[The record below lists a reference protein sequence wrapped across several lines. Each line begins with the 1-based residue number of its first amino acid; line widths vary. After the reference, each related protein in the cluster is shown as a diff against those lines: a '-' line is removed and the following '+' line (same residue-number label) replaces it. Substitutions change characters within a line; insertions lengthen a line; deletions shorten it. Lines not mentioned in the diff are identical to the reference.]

1 MVAKLCTLLIMF
13 FLNSFDLK
21 NDEKIFYAKDRYI
34 EEFIILYSDDNKG
47 IRINLFKD
55 HDWYG
60 QSDFKYILNGD
71 TLRIDLAD
79 DKIGNIVLFVKKN
92 KLKKINHDN
101 ESKKFKLFSKAVPT
115 TTMSAPESKAC
126 SINAL
131 LQIPPPTINGI

>member
-1 MVAKLCTLLIMF
+1 MVAKLCTVLIMF

-101 ESKKFKLFSKAVPT
+101 SLYFNKYHRISAKK
-115 TTMSAPESKAC
+115 MHR
-126 SINAL
+126 INETSYSNKTNVL
-131 LQIPPPTINGI
+131 